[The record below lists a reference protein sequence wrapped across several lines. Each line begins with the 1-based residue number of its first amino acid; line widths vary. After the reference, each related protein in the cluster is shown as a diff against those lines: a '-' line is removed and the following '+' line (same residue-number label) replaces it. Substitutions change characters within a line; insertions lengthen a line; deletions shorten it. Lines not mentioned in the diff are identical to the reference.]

1 MMRQPSGSQS
11 ACLVS
16 GAGLGLRRTFL
27 DAVVASSPDRID
39 FFEVAP
45 ENWMRVG
52 GALGKSFRAL
62 TERAPFVAHGL
73 TLSLGGP
80 TPLDFDFLRAL
91 KQFLDDHRML
101 LYSEHLSYCSDAGQL
116 YDLLPLPF
124 TLEAAAYTAERIRN
138 VQDVLGRRIAIEN
151 ISYYVTLEQE
161 ITEAEFL
168 TTVLEAADCDLL
180 LDINNLYVNSINHGY
195 AADKF
200 LAALPANRIA
210 YLHVAGHHHESPQL
224 LIDTHG
230 APMISPVWSLLERCY
245 KSHGVLPTLIERDF
259 NIPPLADLLMEVDEI
274 HALQAKHISSGA
286 IQHG

>member
-1 MMRQPSGSQS
+1 
-11 ACLVS
+11 
-16 GAGLGLRRTFL
+16 LRRTFL

-52 GALGKSFRAL
+52 GSLGKSLRSL

-80 TPLDFDFLRAL
+80 MPLDFDFLRAL
-91 KQFLDDHRML
+91 KQFLDDHGML
-101 LYSEHLSYCSDAGQL
+101 LYSEHLSYCSDAGHL

-124 TLEAAAYTAERIRN
+124 TLEAAAYTAERIRQ
-138 VQDVLGRRIAIEN
+138 VQDVLERRIAIEN
-151 ISYYVTLEQE
+151 VSYYATLEQE

-180 LDINNLYVNSINHGY
+180 LDVNNLYVNSINHGY
-195 AADKF
+195 PADKF

-210 YLHVAGHHHESPQL
+210 YLHVAGHHHESPEL

-230 APMISPVWSLLERCY
+230 TPVIPPVWSLLDRCY
-245 KSHGVLPTLIERDF
+245 ERYGVLPTLIERDF
-259 NIPPLADLLMEVDEI
+259 NIPPLADLLMEVDAI

-286 IQHG
+286 FRHG

>member
-1 MMRQPSGSQS
+1 MRRS
-11 ACLVS
+11 
-16 GAGLGLRRTFL
+16 FL

-52 GALGKSFRAL
+52 GALGKGFRAL

-73 TLSLGGP
+73 TLLLGGP
-80 TPLDFDFLRAL
+80 GPLDFDFLRAL

-101 LYSEHLSYCSDAGQL
+101 LYSEHLSYCSDAGHL

-124 TLEAAAYTAERIRN
+124 TLEAAAYTAERIRQVQN
-138 VQDVLGRRIAIEN
+138 VLERRIAIEN
-151 ISYYVTLEQE
+151 ISYYVTLEKE

-230 APMISPVWSLLERCY
+230 APVISPVWSLLERCY

-259 NIPPLADLLMEVDEI
+259 NIPPLADLLMEVDAI

-286 IQHG
+286 FRHG

>member
-1 MMRQPSGSQS
+1 MRRTSGSQS
-11 ACLVS
+11 TCLVS

-52 GALGKSFRAL
+52 GALGKGFRTL

-80 TPLDFDFLRAL
+80 APLDFDFLRAL

-124 TLEAAAYTAERIRN
+124 TLEAAAHTAERIRK

-200 LAALPANRIA
+200 LAALPANRIT
-210 YLHVAGHHHESPQL
+210 YLHVAGHHYESPKL

-230 APMISPVWSLLERCY
+230 APVISPVWSLLERCY
-245 KSHGVLPTLIERDF
+245 ERYGVLPTLIERDF
-259 NIPPLADLLMEVDEI
+259 NIPPLADLLMEVDAI
-274 HALQAKHISSGA
+274 HALQTKHISSGA
-286 IQHG
+286 FRHG

>member
-1 MMRQPSGSQS
+1 MRRTSGSRS
-11 ACLVS
+11 TCLVS

-27 DAVVASSPDRID
+27 DAAVASSPDRID

-52 GALGKSFRAL
+52 GSLGKSLRSL

-91 KQFLDDHRML
+91 KQFLDDHQML

-230 APMISPVWSLLERCY
+230 APVISPVWSLLERCY

-274 HALQAKHISSGA
+274 HALQAKHISSRA

>member
-1 MMRQPSGSQS
+1 
-11 ACLVS
+11 
-16 GAGLGLRRTFL
+16 
-27 DAVVASSPDRID
+27 
-39 FFEVAP
+39 
-45 ENWMRVG
+45 MRVG
-52 GALGKSFRAL
+52 GALGKGFRAL

-116 YDLLPLPF
+116 YDLLPIPF
-124 TLEAAAYTAERIRN
+124 TLEAATYTADRIRQ

-180 LDINNLYVNSINHGY
+180 LDVNNLYVNSTNHGY
-195 AADKF
+195 SADKF

-210 YLHVAGHHHESPQL
+210 YLHVAGHHNESPQL

-230 APMISPVWSLLERCY
+230 APVISPVWSLLERCY
-245 KSHGVLPTLIERDF
+245 ERYGALPTLIERDF
-259 NIPPLADLLMEVDEI
+259 NIPPLSELLLEI
-274 HALQAKHISSGA
+274 DAIHTLQAKHISSGA
-286 IQHG
+286 FQDG

>member
-1 MMRQPSGSQS
+1 MMRQPSGLQLDCSGG
-11 ACLVS
+11 

-27 DAVVASSPDRID
+27 DAVAASSPDRID

-52 GALGKSFRAL
+52 GALGKGFRAL

-124 TLEAAAYTAERIRN
+124 TLEAAAYTAERIRQ

-230 APMISPVWSLLERCY
+230 APVISPVWSLLERCY

-259 NIPPLADLLMEVDEI
+259 NIPPLSELLLEIDAI
-274 HALQAKHISSGA
+274 HALQAKHISSGVL
-286 IQHG
+286 QDG

>member
-1 MMRQPSGSQS
+1 MRQPSGVQLDCS
-11 ACLVS
+11 LG
-16 GAGLGLRRTFL
+16 GAGLGLRRSFL

-52 GALGKSFRAL
+52 GALGKGFRAL

-80 TPLDFDFLRAL
+80 GPLDFDFLRAL

-101 LYSEHLSYCSDAGQL
+101 LYSEHLSYCSDAGHL

-124 TLEAAAYTAERIRN
+124 TLEAAAYTAERIRQVQN
-138 VQDVLGRRIAIEN
+138 VLERRIAIEN
-151 ISYYVTLEQE
+151 ISYYVTLEKE

-230 APMISPVWSLLERCY
+230 APVISPVWSLLERCY

-259 NIPPLADLLMEVDEI
+259 NIPPLADLLMEVDAI

-286 IQHG
+286 FRHG

>member
-1 MMRQPSGSQS
+1 MRRTSGSQS
-11 ACLVS
+11 TCLVS

-52 GALGKSFRAL
+52 GALGKGFRTL

-80 TPLDFDFLRAL
+80 APLDFDFLRAL

-124 TLEAAAYTAERIRN
+124 TLEAAAYTAERIRK

-200 LAALPANRIA
+200 LAALPANRIT
-210 YLHVAGHHHESPQL
+210 YLHVAGHHHESPEL

-230 APMISPVWSLLERCY
+230 APVISPVWSLLERCY
-245 KSHGVLPTLIERDF
+245 ERYGVLPTLIERDF
-259 NIPPLADLLMEVDEI
+259 NIPPLADLLMEVDAI
-274 HALQAKHISSGA
+274 HALQTKHISSGA
-286 IQHG
+286 FRHG

>member
-1 MMRQPSGSQS
+1 MRRTSGSRS
-11 ACLVS
+11 TCLVS

-27 DAVVASSPDRID
+27 DAAVASSSDRID

-52 GALGKSFRAL
+52 GSLGKSLRSL

-91 KQFLDDHRML
+91 KQFLDDHQML

-230 APMISPVWSLLERCY
+230 APVISPVWSLLERCY

-274 HALQAKHISSGA
+274 HALQAKHISSRA

>member
-1 MMRQPSGSQS
+1 M
-11 ACLVS
+11 
-16 GAGLGLRRTFL
+16 RRTFL

-52 GALGKSFRAL
+52 GSLGKSFRSL

-91 KQFLDDHRML
+91 KQFLDDHQML

-195 AADKF
+195 SADKF

-210 YLHVAGHHHESPQL
+210 YLHVAGHHHESPEL

-245 KSHGVLPTLIERDF
+245 ETLWR
-259 NIPPLADLLMEVDEI
+259 LADADRARLQHPAASRLVDG
-274 HALQAKHISSGA
+274 S
-286 IQHG
+286 

>member
-1 MMRQPSGSQS
+1 MRRTSGSRS
-11 ACLVS
+11 TCRVS

-52 GALGKSFRAL
+52 GSLGKSLRSL

-80 TPLDFDFLRAL
+80 MPLDFDFLRAL

-101 LYSEHLSYCSDAGQL
+101 LYSEHLSYCSDAGHL

-124 TLEAAAYTAERIRN
+124 TLEAAAYTAERIRQ
-138 VQDVLGRRIAIEN
+138 VQDVLERRIAIEN

-168 TTVLEAADCDLL
+168 TTVLETADCDLL

-210 YLHVAGHHHESPQL
+210 YLHVAGPSP
-224 LIDTHG
+224 
-230 APMISPVWSLLERCY
+230 
-245 KSHGVLPTLIERDF
+245 
-259 NIPPLADLLMEVDEI
+259 
-274 HALQAKHISSGA
+274 
-286 IQHG
+286 

>member
-1 MMRQPSGSQS
+1 MRQPSGVQLDCS
-11 ACLVS
+11 LG
-16 GAGLGLRRTFL
+16 GAGLGLRRSFL

-52 GALGKSFRAL
+52 GALGKGFRAL

-80 TPLDFDFLRAL
+80 GPLDFDFLRAL

-101 LYSEHLSYCSDAGQL
+101 LYSEHLSYCSDAGHL

-124 TLEAAAYTAERIRN
+124 TLEAAAYTAERIRQVQN
-138 VQDVLGRRIAIEN
+138 VLERRIAIEN

-210 YLHVAGHHHESPQL
+210 YLHVAGHHIESPQL

-230 APMISPVWSLLERCY
+230 APVISPVWSLLERCFGC
-245 KSHGVLPTLIERDF
+245 HGVLPTLIERDF
-259 NIPPLADLLMEVDEI
+259 NIPPLADLLMEVDAI

-286 IQHG
+286 FRHG

>member
-1 MMRQPSGSQS
+1 MRRTSGSRS
-11 ACLVS
+11 TCLVS

-52 GALGKSFRAL
+52 GSLGKSLRSL

-80 TPLDFDFLRAL
+80 MPLDFDFLRAL
-91 KQFLDDHRML
+91 KQFLDDHGML
-101 LYSEHLSYCSDAGQL
+101 LYSEHLSYCSDAGHL

-124 TLEAAAYTAERIRN
+124 TLEAAAYTAERIRQ
-138 VQDVLGRRIAIEN
+138 VQDVLERRIAIEN
-151 ISYYVTLEQE
+151 VSYYATLEQE

-180 LDINNLYVNSINHGY
+180 LDVNNLYVNSINHGY
-195 AADKF
+195 PVDKF

-210 YLHVAGHHHESPQL
+210 YLHVAGHHHESPEL

-230 APMISPVWSLLERCY
+230 TPVIPPVWSLLDRCY
-245 KSHGVLPTLIERDF
+245 ERYGVLPTLIERDF
-259 NIPPLADLLMEVDEI
+259 NIPPLADLLMEVDAI

-286 IQHG
+286 FRHG

>member
-1 MMRQPSGSQS
+1 MRRTSGSRGT
-11 ACLVS
+11 CLVS

-27 DAVVASSPDRID
+27 DAAVASSPDRID

-52 GALGKSFRAL
+52 GSLGKSLRSL

-91 KQFLDDHRML
+91 KQFLDDHQML

-230 APMISPVWSLLERCY
+230 APVISPVWSLLERCY

-274 HALQAKHISSGA
+274 HALQAKHISSRA

>member
-1 MMRQPSGSQS
+1 M
-11 ACLVS
+11 
-16 GAGLGLRRTFL
+16 RRTFL
-27 DAVVASSPDRID
+27 DAAVASSPDRID

-52 GALGKSFRAL
+52 GSLGKSLRSL

-91 KQFLDDHRML
+91 KQFLDDHQML

-230 APMISPVWSLLERCY
+230 APVISPVWSLLERCY

-274 HALQAKHISSGA
+274 HALQAKHISSRA

>member
-1 MMRQPSGSQS
+1 MRHMFESRSDCP
-11 ACLVS
+11 VS
-16 GAGLGLRRTFL
+16 GAGLGLRRCFL
-27 DAVVASSPDRID
+27 EALSASIPNGVD
-39 FFEVAP
+39 FFELAP

-52 GALGKSFRAL
+52 GSLGKSLRSL
-62 TERAPFVAHGL
+62 TKQAPFVAHGL

-101 LYSEHLSYCSDAGQL
+101 LYSEHLSYCSDAGHL

-124 TLEAAAYTAERIRN
+124 TLEAAAYTADRIRQ
-138 VQDVLGRRIAIEN
+138 VQDVLERRIAIEN

-180 LDINNLYVNSINHGY
+180 LDVNNLYVNSINHGY
-195 AADKF
+195 SADKF

-210 YLHVAGHHHESPQL
+210 YLHVAGHHHESPEL

-230 APMISPVWSLLERCY
+230 TPVISPVWSLLERCY
-245 KSHGVLPTLIERDF
+245 ERYGVLPTLIERDF
-259 NIPPLADLLMEVDEI
+259 NIPPLADLLMEVDAI

-286 IQHG
+286 FRHG